1 VPPPESTVS
10 QSSSRLPL
18 LRTRVPLPML
28 AAVEAAAEA
37 SQTSLSATL
46 RELLA
51 GALTSRG
58 LWPPAPAAKS
68 RRVRA

>member
-1 VPPPESTVS
+1 MP

-37 SQTSLSATL
+37 SQTSLSVPRA
-46 RELLA
+46 LLSVM
-51 GALTSRG
+51 LTVQPEAVRRTRG
-58 LWPPAPAAKS
+58 DRPN
-68 RRVRA
+68 V

>member
-1 VPPPESTVS
+1 MHSTA
-10 QSSSRLPL
+10 RLPV

-51 GALTSRG
+51 GALAERG
-58 LWPPAPAAKS
+58 LWPPTPAAKR
-68 RRVRA
+68 RRVRG